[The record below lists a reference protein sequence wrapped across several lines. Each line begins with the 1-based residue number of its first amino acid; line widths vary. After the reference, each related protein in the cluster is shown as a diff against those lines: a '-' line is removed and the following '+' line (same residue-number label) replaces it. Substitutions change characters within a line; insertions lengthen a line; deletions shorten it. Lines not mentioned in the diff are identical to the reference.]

1 MLFDEQENGQK
12 HLEIGLHFIYN
23 AIVYKRLCK
32 KVYHMATLKDVA
44 KLANVDVSTVS
55 RALNNT
61 SYVHPDT
68 KERIYAA
75 AKELGY
81 HPNVMAQALRQGK
94 RHTIGVVVPRLH
106 MAIFSEILQGIE
118 QQAGELGYGT
128 LICTTNDNPK
138 TEKECLNRLRSGFV
152 DGIIIAA
159 TGRNGRLL
167 KDIQASGIAVT
178 QLVRRQELELSSV
191 VADYEACG
199 HDAVTYLHGKGCKE
213 IGLITGDLHLA
224 PYKGRYDG
232 YRRGVSELGLEEIT
246 SESNREVNSFRYG
259 YDCAN
264 QLLDENPDLDAI
276 MASVDVQG
284 LGAIRAA
291 TERGLRIPE
300 DIKVISLTG
309 HRVGRMLE
317 TTMTS
322 MEMPAFEMGRSA
334 AKMIIDDIEADSKHK
349 PGRRHLTF
357 ATTLVEREST

>member
-1 MLFDEQENGQK
+1 
-12 HLEIGLHFIYN
+12 
-23 AIVYKRLCK
+23 
-32 KVYHMATLKDVA
+32 MATLKDVA
-44 KLANVDVSTVS
+44 KLAHVDVSTVS

-68 KERIYAA
+68 KERVYAA

-81 HPNVMAQALRQGK
+81 HPNVVAQALRQGK

-118 QQAGELGYGT
+118 QKAGELGYET
-128 LICTTNDNPK
+128 LICNTNDDPK

-159 TGRNGRLL
+159 TGRNGRFLRDL
-167 KDIQASGIAVT
+167 QASGVAVT

-191 VADYEACG
+191 VAEYDACG
-199 HDAVTYLHGKGCKE
+199 YDAVKFLYAKGCRE
-213 IGLITGDLHLA
+213 IGMIAGAQHLA
-224 PYKGRYDG
+224 PFQGRYNG
-232 YRRGVSELGLEEIT
+232 YRRGVEELGLEEIT
-246 SESNREVNSFRYG
+246 SNSDQEVNSFRYG

-264 QLLDENPDLDAI
+264 RLLDDNPDLDAI
-276 MASVDVQG
+276 IAAVDVQG

-291 TERGLRIPE
+291 TERGLDIPK
-300 DIKVISLTG
+300 DMKIISLTG

-322 MEMPAFEMGRSA
+322 MEMPAFEMGRA
-334 AKMIIDDIEADSKHK
+334 AAEMNIDCIEAASGKK
-349 PGRRHLTF
+349 PSRRHLVF